1 MQYIDTDKARTA
13 RQTDCQKTIEIDF
26 ISGVYILPNKGIR
39 ELVGFKKGE
48 EKSGWETKEEG
59 EKIKKEEKEGKRGE
73 KEEKERQERDKE
85 GKIGK

>member
-48 EKSGWETKEEG
+48 EKSG
-59 EKIKKEEKEGKRGE
+59 
-73 KEEKERQERDKE
+73 
-85 GKIGK
+85 